1 MDTMP
6 YQQPAPAQRNDPQYI
21 AYLEQR
27 IAALESRLP
36 ATKVVAPGFW
46 TRAFAIWGHNLLA
59 QTVVSIVLGVVFM
72 LISLLFAGGIAA
84 MLGPV
89 LENASYY

>member
-1 MDTMP
+1 MDTMA
-6 YQQPAPAQRNDPQYI
+6 YQQAVPAQRNDPQYI

-27 IAALESRLP
+27 IAALEARLP

-46 TRAFAIWGHNLLA
+46 ARAFAIWGHHLVA
-59 QTVVSIVLGVVFM
+59 QTVVSVIIGIVFT

-89 LENASYY
+89 LENVSYY